1 MRQLVSQRHRAA
13 AGSLAR
19 TGSALALLVLLAAC
33 KGGTGTGGTSFNY
46 GSPHAPPAAL
56 APGLMSLA
64 YLPARNPLVA
74 GIAAGLLASDPRYTR
89 QNSPS
94 WSIPLP
100 SGQVLTGLNSY
111 PLKSSGAAFAHAAGL
126 TGAGSVVAM
135 SDTRLN
141 ATHEVFFGKPSGGI
155 SVNSN
160 LPTGTRVPDQGF
172 DDHGTAVAGIIAGQ
186 SSSFI
191 GVAPGTNLLFGTF
204 ANYSTLTALTDQ
216 ARFAGAVAYNNSW
229 GFDST
234 PISTGAFQAEFTTP
248 GGQAYLTALD
258 QYAANGVVV
267 FAVSNN
273 DTHTHATLMD
283 ALPYVRPSLEAGW
296 IAVGNAVPT
305 MVGGNVTSVQMLSA
319 DCMEAARWCILAD
332 GAWEGPTTYFP
343 NSTTPS
349 NTSYDFGTGSSFA
362 APQVSGALALLSEAF
377 PTLTPHELRVRL
389 LAAADNQFFAPDAT
403 VELATGFNKGYSYR
417 YGLGFLDIEA
427 ALLPIG
433 PTQMS
438 LPGGAV
444 QATDQPV
451 LVTGA
456 AMGDAVA
463 LSLANVDVVVTDVL
477 DAPFTMPGQALAS
490 TVTPT
495 PLSQTLLIKS
505 LSTNLTSARTMQDS
519 GLNDPFA
526 AFNGQTHSVMAP
538 SGDLGASI
546 LVSDAGENFG
556 VNLKRTLTDGPIRLE
571 VGVKFARDSG
581 NVMGFGASGSADTNM
596 ASLQLGLTQDLG
608 SGGFFSVAGEM
619 GLADLGDQALITSVS
634 SAQFDSFNV
643 EFGQHDAFV
652 EGDRLAL
659 GVGLPVAVTGG
670 RAEAILPV
678 ANSLGA
684 ASFTPVGID
693 LSPSDRQTDISLTY
707 QTPLSENTELLAK
720 LVHAENYG
728 NRAGERDT
736 GAVLAISFSF

>member
-1 MRQLVSQRHRAA
+1 MRQLVSQRQRAA
-13 AGSLAR
+13 AAKLAR
-19 TGSALALLVLLAAC
+19 TGSALVLLALLAAC
-33 KGGTGTGGTSFNY
+33 KSGTGAGGISFNY
-46 GSPHAPPAAL
+46 GSPYAPPAAL
-56 APGLMSLA
+56 PASLMSLA
-64 YLPARNPLVA
+64 YLPAQNPLVA

-89 QNSPS
+89 QQTPS
-94 WSIPLP
+94 WSMPLS

-111 PLKSSGAAFAHAAGL
+111 PLRSSGAAFAHAAGL
-126 TGAGSVVAM
+126 TGAGRTVAI
-135 SDTRLN
+135 SDTRIN
-141 ATHEVFFGKPSGGI
+141 ATHEVFSGKPSGGLAVI
-155 SVNSN
+155 SNSG
-160 LPTGTRVPDQGF
+160 LTPGSPGF
-172 DDHGTAVAGIIAGQ
+172 DDHGTTVAGIIGGQ

-191 GVAPGTNLLFGTF
+191 GVAPGANLLFGTF
-204 ANYSTLTALTDQ
+204 ADYSTLTALTDQ
-216 ARFAGAVAYNNSW
+216 ARISGAVAYNNSW

-234 PISTGAFQAEFTTP
+234 PISTGAFQAEFSSF
-248 GGQAYLTALD
+248 GGQAYLNALD
-258 QYAANGVVV
+258 QYAASGVVV

-273 DTHTHATLMD
+273 DTRTNATLMD

-305 MVGGNVTSVQMLSA
+305 MAGGTVTSVQMLSA

-343 NSTTPS
+343 NTTIPS

-377 PTLTPHELRVRL
+377 PTLTPHDLRVRL
-389 LAAADNQFFAPDAT
+389 LAAADNQFFTPDAS
-403 VELATGFNKGYSYR
+403 VQLATGFNKGYSYK

-463 LSLANVDVVVTDVL
+463 LSLANIDVVVTDVL
-477 DAPFTMPGQALAS
+477 DAPFTMPGRALAA

-495 PLSQTLLIKS
+495 PLSRTLLIKS
-505 LSTNLTSARTMQDS
+505 LGTNLASVRTLQES
-519 GLNDPFA
+519 GLNDPFGS
-526 AFNGQTHSVMAP
+526 FNGQTYSVMAP
-538 SGDLGASI
+538 SGDLGASV
-546 LVSDAGENFG
+546 LLSDAGENFG
-556 VNLKRTLTDGPIRLE
+556 VNLKRALTEGPTRLE

-581 NVMGFGASGSADTNM
+581 NVMGFGVSGAAATNM
-596 ASLQLGLTQDLG
+596 ASLQLGVTQELG
-608 SGGFFSVAGEM
+608 TRGFFSLAGEM
-619 GLADLGDQALITSVS
+619 GLADLGDQAMITSVS
-634 SAQFDSFNV
+634 SASFDSFNL
-643 EFGQHDAFV
+643 ELGRHDAFV
-652 EGDRLAL
+652 RGDRLAL

-670 RAEAILPV
+670 QAQAILPV

-728 NRAGERDT
+728 NRTGERDT
-736 GAVLAISFSF
+736 GAVLAISFAF

>member
-1 MRQLVSQRHRAA
+1 M
-13 AGSLAR
+13 SLQISRTGRTSLGRYAR
-19 TGSALALLVLLAAC
+19 TTSVLAALAFLAAC
-33 KGGTGTGGTSFNY
+33 KGGTGTGTIGFNY
-46 GSPHAPPAAL
+46 NSPYAPPPAL
-56 APGLMSLA
+56 SSALMGLA
-64 YLPARNPLVA
+64 YAPAQNPFVA

-89 QNSPS
+89 QNTPS
-94 WSIPLP
+94 WSIPLD
-100 SGQVLTGLNSY
+100 SGQVASGLNSY

-126 TGAGSVVAM
+126 TGAGAVVAM

-141 ATHEVFFGKPSGGI
+141 TTHEVFAGKPSGG
-155 SVNSN
+155 VTVDSN
-160 LPTGTRVPDQGF
+160 LPPGSGGSAGF
-172 DDHGTAVAGIIAGQ
+172 DDHGTTVAGIIAGQ

-191 GVAPGTNLLFGTF
+191 GVAPGASLIFGTF
-204 ANYSTLTALTDQ
+204 ANDSTLASLTDQ

-229 GFDST
+229 GYDST
-234 PISTGAFQAEFTTP
+234 PISTSALQSVFSGTS
-248 GGQAYLTALD
+248 GQAYLTALD
-258 QYAANGVVV
+258 NYAANGVVV

-273 DTHTHATLMD
+273 DTHTHATIMD
-283 ALPYVRPSLEAGW
+283 ALPYVRPTLEAGW

-305 MVGGNVTSVQMLSA
+305 MSGGNVTSVQMLSA
-319 DCMEAARWCILAD
+319 GCMEAARWCILAD
-332 GAWEGPTTYFP
+332 GAWNGA
-343 NSTTPS
+343 
-349 NTSYDFGTGSSFA
+349 TSQGNADYQFGTGSSFA
-362 APQVSGALALLSEAF
+362 APQVSGALALLSQAF
-377 PTLTPHELRVRL
+377 PSLSPHELRVRL
-389 LAAADNQFFAPDAT
+389 LASADNQFFAPDAT

-438 LPGGAV
+438 LPGGVV

-451 LVTGA
+451 LMTGA

-463 LSLANVDVVVTDVL
+463 LSLSKVDVLVTDVL
-477 DAPFTMPGQALAS
+477 DAPFRMPGEALAS

-505 LSTNLTSARTMQDS
+505 LSTNLASARTMRES

-526 AFNGQTHSVMAP
+526 AFNGQTYSVTAP
-538 SGDLGASI
+538 EGDLGASV

-556 VNLKRTLTDGPIRLE
+556 VNLKRALTDGPTRLE
-571 VGVKFARDSG
+571 VGVKFTRDSG

-608 SGGFFSVAGEM
+608 QGGFFSVAGEV
-619 GLADLGDQALITSVS
+619 GLADLGDQPLITSVS

-643 EFGQHDAFV
+643 EFGQRDAFV

-670 RAEAILPV
+670 QAQVTLPV
-678 ANSLGA
+678 ANSLGG
-684 ASFTPVGID
+684 ASFTPIGID

-707 QTPLSENTELLAK
+707 QTPISENTELLAK
-720 LVHAENYG
+720 IVHAENYG
-728 NRAGERDT
+728 NRAGESDT